1 MSGPSFFSQQNR
13 NETIQP
19 GIPTHSHLEMLQHQP
34 QIQTVN
40 KLSEI
45 AKKFFYVHFG

>member
-1 MSGPSFFSQQNR
+1 MGGPSFLVNI
-13 NETIQP
+13 EMTIQP
-19 GIPTHSHLEMLQHQP
+19 GIPTHSHLEILQHQP

-45 AKKFFYVHFG
+45 AKKFFDVHFG